1 MQFMIKK
8 IENFDTIDELENVG
22 FDASYREFGAKKQE
36 FMSFKIFSL
45 TPQQA
50 TILKQSAISIGSDC
64 AIHRHVID
72 FKIEKTDCL
81 ITASISQ
88 FEKLAE
94 KLKKQP
100 FSLKKLA
107 ENILEQ
113 IKLYKQPKK
122 SIIMG
127 ILNVNENSFSDGG
140 NYLNEEVALNHA
152 SKMIKDGA
160 KIIDIGAE
168 STAPFAATLDVEVE
182 IERLV
187 PVIEKIK
194 KNHPE
199 ILISVDTRNAKAA
212 RAAIL
217 AGADIINDV
226 SFLNYDPELLNVAL
240 EYQKPLIITHSRG
253 TPLNMN
259 DFAQYK
265 NVVEEVYF
273 ELKNK
278 CDFAIKKGMEPEN
291 IIIDMGFGFAKDE
304 KQNLELLKHIVEFKS
319 LGYKILAGVS
329 RKRFLAPFSDPKN
342 PKNRDEITST
352 ASFYLALKGIDII
365 RVHNVELNVAA
376 INFAQQLL

>member
-1 MQFMIKK
+1 MIKK
-8 IENFDTIDELENVG
+8 IENFDTMHELQNVG

-36 FMSFKIFSL
+36 FMSFKIFNL

-88 FEKLAE
+88 FEKLAA

-113 IKLYKQPKK
+113 IKLYKQPKN

-127 ILNVNENSFSDGG
+127 ILNINENSFSDGG
-140 NYLNEEVALNHA
+140 NFSNEETALKHA
-152 SKMIKDGA
+152 SKMIKNGA
-160 KIIDIGAE
+160 TIIDIGAE
-168 STAPFAATLDVEVE
+168 STAPYAIALNVDIE
-182 IERLV
+182 IERLI
-187 PVIEKIK
+187 PIIKKIK

-199 ILISVDTRNAKAA
+199 ILISADTRNAKTAHE
-212 RAAIL
+212 AIL
-217 AGADIINDV
+217 AGANIINDV
-226 SFLNYDPELLNVAL
+226 SFLNYDPDILHVAI
-240 EYQKPLIITHSRG
+240 EHQKPLIITHSRG

-278 CDFAIKKGMEPEN
+278 CDFAIQKGMKPEN
-291 IIIDMGFGFAKDE
+291 IIIDPGFGFAKDE

-329 RKRFLAPFSDPKN
+329 RKRFLAPFSDLKT
-342 PKNRDEITST
+342 PKNRDKITST

-365 RVHNVELNVAA
+365 RVHNVELNAAA
-376 INFAQQLL
+376 INFAKQLLIS